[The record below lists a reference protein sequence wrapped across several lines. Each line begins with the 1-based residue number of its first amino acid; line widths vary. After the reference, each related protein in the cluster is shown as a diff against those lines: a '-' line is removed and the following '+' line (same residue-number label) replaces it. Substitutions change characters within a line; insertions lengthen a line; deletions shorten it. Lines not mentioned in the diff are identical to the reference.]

1 MFASAEEEGNKSRFN
16 SYSVRN
22 IAFPTTFLE
31 IAV

>member
-1 MFASAEEEGNKSRFN
+1 MFASAEEDGNKRRFN

-22 IAFPTTFLE
+22 IVFPTTFLE